1 MAGSLAVLVAA
12 RRFAG
17 VPYPLDRTGIYWVP
31 LFVLVALALLE
42 RHGRAA
48 RIPAYFAA
56 LLCVAQFL
64 LLFRVNCYE
73 PWLYD
78 AGTRRVVL
86 QLRARENGARRV
98 RLASSWMLE
107 PSLNFYRRMYRLD
120 WLEPVAR
127 GDAAAPADYRV
138 LEAADR
144 PLVEKLR
151 LAVLYQDPV
160 SGAVL
165 AK

>member
-1 MAGSLAVLVAA
+1 
-12 RRFAG
+12 
-17 VPYPLDRTGIYWVP
+17 
-31 LFVLVALALLE
+31 
-42 RHGRAA
+42 
-48 RIPAYFAA
+48 
-56 LLCVAQFL
+56 
-64 LLFRVNCYE
+64 
-73 PWLYD
+73 
-78 AGTRRVVL
+78 VVL
-86 QLRARENGARRV
+86 QLRAREPGARRA
-98 RLASSWMLE
+98 RPAASWTLE

-138 LEAADR
+138 LEADDR

-160 SGAVL
+160 SGATL